1 MKTNTSLTRFK
12 KSVSNHE
19 EVWTKILIAEVFWR
33 KKTKSTVTEAGLIR
47 ANYTVVYIPFSQAD
61 EGPAIGDILVKGT
74 VEVSIEGNM
83 TAGNLVRLYPNSTVV
98 KSCDPMDFGS
108 VGMRHWQVEG
118 S

>member
-1 MKTNTSLTRFK
+1 MKTNTSLTRYK
-12 KSVSNHE
+12 KSVSDHE
-19 EVWTKILIAEVFWR
+19 EVWTRILIGRAFWM
-33 KKTKSTVTEAGLIR
+33 KKTKATVTEAVL
-47 ANYTVVYIPFSQAD
+47 VYIPFSQAD
-61 EGPAIGDILVKGT
+61 EAPAIGDILVKGT

-83 TAGNLVRLYPNSTVV
+83 SAGELVRLYPDSTVV

>member
-12 KSVSNHE
+12 KSVSDHE
-19 EVWTKILIAEVFWR
+19 EVWTRILIGRAFWM
-33 KKTKSTVTEAGLIR
+33 KKTKATVTEAGLLR
-47 ANYTVVYIPFSQAD
+47 ADNTVVYIPFSQAD
-61 EGPAIGDILVKGT
+61 EGPAVGDILIKGT

-83 TAGNLVRLYPNSTVV
+83 TVGELVRLYPDSMVV
-98 KSCDPMDFGS
+98 KSCDPKDFGS